1 MSEKNSHM
9 NPLESR
15 KQLLL
20 AESELNRAQMVED
33 LTALK
38 SDVNALVD
46 HVKSFKSIAS
56 SAAVLVSGLA
66 DFQREKPANGDGK
79 SHWLRRL
86 IKGAGLISKLWLAF
100 RPKVRDRKER
110 VGTDSD

>member
-1 MSEKNSHM
+1 MSEKNSHV

-15 KQLLL
+15 KRLLL
-20 AESELNRAQMVED
+20 AESELNRAQLVED
-33 LTALK
+33 LGALK

-66 DFQREKPANGDGK
+66 AFQREKPANGDGK
-79 SHWLRRL
+79 SHWPRRL
-86 IKGAGLISKLWLAF
+86 IKGAGLIFKLWRAF
-100 RPKVRDRKER
+100 RPKRRDPKEA
-110 VGTDSD
+110 VGRGSE